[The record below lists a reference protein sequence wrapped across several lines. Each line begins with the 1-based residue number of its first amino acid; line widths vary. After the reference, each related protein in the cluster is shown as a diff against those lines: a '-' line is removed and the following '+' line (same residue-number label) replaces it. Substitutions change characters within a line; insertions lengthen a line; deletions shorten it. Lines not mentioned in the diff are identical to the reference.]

1 MECNIRWLGRETMS
15 FIAESGSGHSFVM
28 DTSEEGGGRNLG
40 PRPMETI
47 LSGVVACTTYDVLN
61 HLRIKKQEV
70 DGCKVKV
77 NAERAET
84 DPKIFK
90 KIHMHFIIEGTKL
103 HIPLEGLID
112 VEAEI
117 ERNLKNLEKH
127 NKSFFTLSNQ
137 LENKK
142 FLSNAPRSLIKER
155 KNNFKEVK
163 LKISTLEK
171 QIKILKKIK

>member
-1 MECNIRWLGRETMS
+1 MVSEFPSKYSTVLKQRNIETLKSVINGIRNIRSEMLIS
-15 FIAESGSGHSFVM
+15 PK
-28 DTSEEGGGRNLG
+28 TSIKIIVEKNSKLKKLLDENKNYLFS
-40 PRPMETI
+40 
-47 LSGVVACTTYDVLN
+47 LS
-61 HLRIKKQEV
+61 
-70 DGCKVKV
+70 KV
-77 NAERAET
+77 NEI
-84 DPKIFK
+84 DGSNIKIPPSA
-90 KIHMHFIIEGTKL
+90 IFIIEGTKL

>member
-1 MECNIRWLGRETMS
+1 
-15 FIAESGSGHSFVM
+15 M

-90 KIHMHFIIEGTKL
+90 KIHMHFTIEGAM
-103 HIPLEGLID
+103 INE
-112 VEAEI
+112 E
-117 ERNLKNLEKH
+117 
-127 NKSFFTLSNQ
+127 
-137 LENKK
+137 
-142 FLSNAPRSLIKER
+142 
-155 KNNFKEVK
+155 EVK
-163 LKISTLEK
+163 NAIELSKTKYGSGYRMLSFSAVMSESFEVYNRK
-171 QIKILKKIK
+171 E

>member
-61 HLRIKKQEV
+61 HLKIKKQEV
-70 DGCKVKV
+70 EVCKVRV

-90 KIHMHFIIEGTKL
+90 KIHMHFIIEGTK
-103 HIPLEGLID
+103 ID
-112 VEAEI
+112 ETLVTNAIEI
-117 ERNLKNLEKH
+117 SKSKFGSGYKMMSFSALMTETFEIKNK
-127 NKSFFTLSNQ
+127 
-137 LENKK
+137 
-142 FLSNAPRSLIKER
+142 
-155 KNNFKEVK
+155 
-163 LKISTLEK
+163 
-171 QIKILKKIK
+171 

>member
-61 HLRIKKQEV
+61 HLKIKKQEV
-70 DGCKVKV
+70 EGCKVRV

-90 KIHMHFIIEGTKL
+90 KIHMHFIIEGTK
-103 HIPLEGLID
+103 ID
-112 VEAEI
+112 EALVTNAIEI
-117 ERNLKNLEKH
+117 SKSKFGSGYKMMSFSALMTETFEIKNK
-127 NKSFFTLSNQ
+127 
-137 LENKK
+137 
-142 FLSNAPRSLIKER
+142 
-155 KNNFKEVK
+155 
-163 LKISTLEK
+163 
-171 QIKILKKIK
+171 